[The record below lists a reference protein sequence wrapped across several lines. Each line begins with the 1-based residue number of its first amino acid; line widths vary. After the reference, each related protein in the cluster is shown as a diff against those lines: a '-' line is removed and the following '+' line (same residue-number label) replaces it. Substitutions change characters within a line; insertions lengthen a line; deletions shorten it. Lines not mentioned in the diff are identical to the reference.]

1 MKEEAILKINKM
13 GRAAAIVSKIAY
25 VFAIMAFI
33 IFMAGTIALFCL
45 PKSLLSCE
53 LSSNADVSID
63 ISGLKNGT
71 MEWSKEQQE
80 ELQNGMEHAISDNEI
95 TSYAIDSHVLTIQS
109 SIDRITIT
117 LPELIYTFLFC
128 ILEIGLAL
136 LNIIFVHRLA
146 KAFTGCASPFEENVI
161 AKMQHLA
168 VSLIPWAL
176 LSESADRAFSH
187 MMGRGDY
194 NPFVLNL
201 APVCMVL
208 IIFMLTYIFKYGAR
222 LQQESDETL

>member
-13 GRAAAIVSKIAY
+13 GRFAAALSKIAY
-25 VFAIMAFI
+25 VCSII
-33 IFMAGTIALFCL
+33 IFVVFTAGTIALFCL

-53 LSSNADVSID
+53 LSSDAAVSID

-71 MEWSKEQQE
+71 MEWSKKQQE
-80 ELQNGMEHAISDNEI
+80 EIQNSMENAISGNEI
-95 TSYAIDSHVLTIQS
+95 KSYSIDSHVLTIQS
-109 SIDRITIT
+109 AIDKITIT
-117 LPELIYTFLFC
+117 LPTLIYTFLFC

-146 KAFTGCASPFEENVI
+146 KAFAGCTSPFEENVI

-208 IIFMLTYIFKYGAR
+208 IIFMLTYIFKYGAK